1 MVRMLGR
8 HIFTGLAGVVLL
20 WTGSAHAIYL
30 GNPAPD
36 FKSGDVAIGLALS
49 DLRET
54 LFLDWGISDAGTL
67 QFLYGNADL
76 SLGADGTEF
85 GAGYR
90 HKIGEGFDIAD
101 KPVRLGVLAFLRIG
115 EIEIL
120 NNVELDYNLI
130 HIGFG
135 GAYTP
140 LENLN
145 IYAAA
150 VYERTDFETVFPQPL
165 GTVSVTDS
173 DIGLLA
179 GAEFWISQS
188 ILVGLEL
195 HPGLDDDDFVI
206 FGEFRF

>member
-1 MVRMLGR
+1 MIRRLGR
-8 HIFTGLAGVVLL
+8 HVITGLAGVVLL

-36 FKSGDVAIGLALS
+36 FMSGDVAIGLALS

-54 LFLDWGISDAGTL
+54 IFLDWGISDAGTL

-85 GAGYR
+85 GAAYR
-90 HKIGEGFDIAD
+90 HKIGEAFDIAD
-101 KPVRLGVLAFLRIG
+101 KPVRLGILAMARIG

-120 NNVELDYNLI
+120 NAEFDYTLI
-130 HIGFG
+130 DIAFG

-145 IYAAA
+145 VYAAV
-150 VYERTDFETVFPQPL
+150 VYERSETDIVVPPF
-165 GTVSVTDS
+165 GKVSVTDT

-188 ILVGLEL
+188 FLVGLEL
-195 HPGLDDDDFVI
+195 HPGLTDDDIAV

>member
-1 MVRMLGR
+1 MVRRLGR
-8 HIFTGLAGVVLL
+8 HVITGLAGVVLL

-36 FKSGDVAIGLALS
+36 FVSGDVAIGLALS

-101 KPVRLGVLAFLRIG
+101 KPVRLGILAMARIG

-120 NNVELDYNLI
+120 NAEFDYTLI
-130 HIGFG
+130 DIAFG

-145 IYAAA
+145 VYAA
-150 VYERTDFETVFPQPL
+150 VVFERIDQEQAGGKGSL
-165 GTVSVTDS
+165 TDS

-188 ILVGLEL
+188 ILAGLEL
-195 HPGLDDDDFVI
+195 HPALENDDIVI

>member
-1 MVRMLGR
+1 MVRRLGR
-8 HIFTGLAGVVLL
+8 HVITGLAGVVVL
-20 WTGSAHAIYL
+20 WAGSAHAIYL

-36 FKSGDVAIGLALS
+36 FMSGDVAIGLALS

-54 LFLDWGISDAGTL
+54 IFLDWGISDVGTL

-85 GAGYR
+85 GAAYR
-90 HKIGEGFDIAD
+90 HKIGEAFDIAD
-101 KPVRLGVLAFLRIG
+101 KPVRLGVLAMARIG
-115 EIEIL
+115 EVEIL
-120 NNVELDYNLI
+120 NDEFDFNLI
-130 HIGFG
+130 DIAFG

-145 IYAAA
+145 VYAAA
-150 VYERTDFETVFPQPL
+150 VYERSDAEQEVKKFGKVR
-165 GTVSVTDS
+165 VTDS
-173 DIGLLA
+173 DIGVLA

-188 ILVGLEL
+188 FLVGLEL
-195 HPGLDDDDFVI
+195 HPGLTDDDIAV